1 MANRKQQTDKEVAES
16 VQRVA
21 EASKPAPKK
30 PSSLKDFSLNPKA
43 EAEAAVPRHKRAAAD
58 QLSRTTH
65 LKDAAEEAR
74 MQGQKAMEEQS
85 TNSRWSRPRLTETKK
100 SNTRLQ
106 AAQVQDEREKSYA
119 PAAPID
125 PKMVKRVKDRIKQGN
140 VKPLT
145 PREAGTDLTGTGGQK
160 LTNEE
165 GKKLKSYGDYSSWKR
180 KSTDPKITRKGRK

>member
-21 EASKPAPKK
+21 ESSKSAPKPK
-30 PSSLKDFSLNPKA
+30 PTTKDFELNKKA
-43 EAEAAVPRHKRAAAD
+43 KEGNAAPLHPRAKLDKVNRKLELINAAD
-58 QLSRTTH
+58 
-65 LKDAAEEAR
+65 EAR
-74 MQGQKAMEEQS
+74 MQGQKSSDEQS
-85 TNSRWSRPRLTETKK
+85 ANSRWSRPRLTETKK
-100 SNTRLQ
+100 SKARLQ
-106 AAQVQDEREKSYA
+106 VAQVQDEREKSYS

-125 PKMVKRVKDRIKQGN
+125 PKMVKRVKDKIKKGE

-160 LTNEE
+160 LTDEE